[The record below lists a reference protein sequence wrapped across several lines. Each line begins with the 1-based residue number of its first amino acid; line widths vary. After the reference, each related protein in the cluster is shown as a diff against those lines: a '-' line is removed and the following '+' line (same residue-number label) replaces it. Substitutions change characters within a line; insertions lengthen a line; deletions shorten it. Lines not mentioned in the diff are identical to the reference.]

1 MNESFTSESSVGE
14 HAQKG
19 IARADLLARLRESH
33 ENSYELV
40 PRRPQEVEEPEQ
52 AADAELSSFAIF
64 DDAVSGLR
72 WEIKWL

>member
-19 IARADLLARLRESH
+19 IARADLLARLRESR

-40 PRRPQEVEEPEQ
+40 PRRPQEAEEVVEPEQ

-72 WEIKWL
+72 